1 MKKNGLNLSELKKI
15 LKKWQE
21 ILLLE
26 NWLLSI
32 KIVDFKRKD
41 YRQSGDIKVDS
52 KNKKATILLTYL
64 PFRDEETTIVHEL
77 IHLLLWDF
85 DHYCEKLALKSSKL
99 FTGDHDKYLDQL
111 EKIVAKIT
119 KILFL
124 KYKK

>member
-1 MKKNGLNLSELKKI
+1 MSELKKI
-15 LKKWQE
+15 LKNWQR

-26 NWLLSI
+26 NWFLSI

-52 KNKKATILLTYL
+52 KNKKATILLTYQ
-64 PFRDEETTIVHEL
+64 PFHDEETTIVHEL
-77 IHLLLWDF
+77 VHLLLWDF
-85 DHYCEKLALKSSKL
+85 DCYCEKLTLKSSKP
-99 FTGDHDKYLDQL
+99 FTGDHDKYLGQL

>member
-1 MKKNGLNLSELKKI
+1 MSKLKKI
-15 LKKWQE
+15 LKKWQK

-26 NWLLSI
+26 NWFLSI

-41 YRQSGDIKVDS
+41 YRQSGDIKVDL
-52 KNKKATILLTYL
+52 KNKKATILLTYQ

-77 IHLLLWDF
+77 VHLLLWDF
-85 DHYCEKLALKSSKL
+85 DRYCEKLALKSSKS
-99 FTGDHDKYLDQL
+99 FTGDHDKYLGRL